1 MFCRLLFVVN
11 IDILVFCKKC
21 KTDLGWKY
29 EYTKNDEQRYKEGKY
44 VLEVECLKSI
54 GGLLPVSTIRQNDT
68 GWREEHPGS
77 ESDSEVQDDEPQFQ
91 IHLDL

>member
-1 MFCRLLFVVN
+1 M
-11 IDILVFCKKC
+11 FCKKC

-54 GGLLPVSTIRQNDT
+54 AGILPVTARPNGI
-68 GWREEHPGS
+68 GWRDQDNAPS
-77 ESDSEVQDDEPQFQ
+77 ESDSEAQEDDPQFQ